1 MGYTK
6 NETVAHGFRSSASTI
21 LNERG
26 YDAEI
31 IEVQL
36 SHMNADRVKRI
47 YDRGERWDQRVRLM
61 RDWGRICDS
70 LMLS

>member
-1 MGYTK
+1 M
-6 NETVAHGFRSSASTI
+6 I